1 MSCLADTNILS
12 ALVNKNHT
20 QYAAVRRALKLSRAQ
35 KVEIYLV
42 PQNVIEF
49 WAIATRP
56 VLANGLGLTA
66 NQTTTGILLFKRV
79 FGFLDDEP
87 GIFSQWENLVE
98 KHQVSGKNVHD
109 ARIVAAMLKQGLS
122 HLLTLN
128 VKDFNRF
135 KEIVV
140 VDPIS
145 LGHQ

>member
-1 MSCLADTNILS
+1 MSYLADTNILS

-20 QYAAVRRALKLSRAQ
+20 QYAAVRRALKLIRAQ

-98 KHQVSGKNVHD
+98 KYQVSGKNVHD
-109 ARIVAAMLKQGLS
+109 ARIVAAMLKHGLS

>member
-1 MSCLADTNILS
+1 MSYLADTNILS

-98 KHQVSGKNVHD
+98 KYQVSGKNVHD
-109 ARIVAAMLKQGLS
+109 ARIVAAMLKHGLS
-122 HLLTLN
+122 HLLTLK